1 MQLVIIPWISLAVHF
16 SSSLFNI
23 RIFCNVISTCKIHQK
38 FYKIMLGTYLRLCV
52 GLQAGGKD
60 NYRNINLTNQF
71 YFRIKWHLHS

>member
-38 FYKIMLGTYLRLCV
+38 VYKTMLGTYLRLCV
-52 GLQAGGKD
+52 GLQAGGKQTSFISASNGTYIPD
-60 NYRNINLTNQF
+60 LAE
-71 YFRIKWHLHS
+71 